1 MWKLNLLKGLEKP
14 ENRIAPD
21 NGHSLPDPSTT
32 AIFEG
37 RATLPL
43 LKV

>member
-1 MWKLNLLKGLEKP
+1 VEVELAQRLGKP
-14 ENRIAPD
+14 KSRIAPD

-32 AIFEG
+32 AILAG
-37 RATLPL
+37 PAILQL